1 MDAWRWPLE
10 FLLPALEGTAVAQTL
25 RVSRWAYAAVNAA
38 HILGIGLLIGAIVP
52 LNLRFLGFWRA
63 VPRQVLASVL
73 VPVAAAGLTIALV
86 AGVLLFMVRAREYAG
101 VGFLQIKLA
110 LVAIGVLAALALHH
124 AHGRLLES
132 ASGGRLAVHAI
143 LSLLC
148 WIGALACGRLIA
160 FAMD

>member
-1 MDAWRWPLE
+1 MLGAVPLDA
-10 FLLPALEGTAVAQTL
+10 LLATLEGTEVAQAL
-25 RVSRWAYAAVNAA
+25 RASRWGYAAVNAA

-52 LNLRFLGFWRA
+52 LNLRFLGLWRA
-63 VPRQVLASVL
+63 VPLPMLVRVL
-73 VPVAAAGLTIALV
+73 VPVAAGGLALALTAGL
-86 AGVLLFMVRAREYAG
+86 LLFSVRAREYAG

-132 ASGGRLAVHAI
+132 ASGSRLALHAI
-143 LSLLC
+143 LSLSC